1 MSAEEG
7 KLTLKGAGVMPEVL
21 IGPSPEWGE
30 WVTVGKVCGQQINM
44 REPLNKAAVECD
56 PQSAMMYDLYTR
68 LRTLEEAA
76 KPGLHATTVKSDG

>member
-1 MSAEEG
+1 MSEEEG

-44 REPLNKAAVECD
+44 REP
-56 PQSAMMYDLYTR
+56 Q
-68 LRTLEEAA
+68 
-76 KPGLHATTVKSDG
+76 